1 MILALVTFRM
11 PATLTRD
18 DAAAMFRETAPKY
31 VALPGLLRKHY
42 LYRALPTHAEAGGS
56 YLWESR
62 AAAEAGHGAEW
73 RARVTAKYG
82 GEPDVR
88 FFEVPVS
95 VDNSGDAPRIAE
107 HPPA

>member
-11 PATLTRD
+11 PATLTREE
-18 DAAAMFRETAPKY
+18 AAAMFRDTAPKY

-42 LYRALPTHAEAGGS
+42 VFRALPGHAEAGGC

-62 AAAEAGHGAEW
+62 AAAVAGHGAEW

-82 GEPDVR
+82 SEPDVR

-95 VDNSGDAPRIAE
+95 VDNTGAAPPIAE
-107 HPPA
+107 HPAA

>member
-11 PATLTRD
+11 PAGTSCAE
-18 DAAAMFRETAPKY
+18 AAALFRETAPRY
-31 VALPGLLRKHY
+31 VALPGLVRKHY
-42 LYRALPTHAEAGGS
+42 LYRAAGDHAELGGC

-62 AAAEAGHGAEW
+62 AAAEAGHGPEW
-73 RARVTAKYG
+73 QARVAAKYG
-82 GEPDVR
+82 VEPEVR

-95 VDNSGDAPRIAE
+95 VDNAGGGPAIAE